1 MSTTITKKRVALGV
15 LAATLGASFTLGGG
29 SGPVSADP
37 TQLTALVGVG
47 SDTTQDIMN
56 AMAGFNYGQ
65 SYLAIN
71 SGAPTSYRHIISFDA
86 SPAQTASD
94 TCITPVL
101 NGPTFTRPNGSG
113 SGRKALYAASGLSSA
128 GWTGKSF
135 TLDNGTVLPLCAPT
149 VNISGTANFARSSAL
164 GTGVG
169 SDVVFVPFAR
179 DAMTFA
185 SYRPG
190 GGAPVVTLT
199 RKQLIDAFDNSTLET
214 IPDPDGS
221 GTLTL
226 VPCGIQT
233 GSGTHQFWRDTV
245 LQSTVANEGAATA
258 TCTPTEVSRLQESK
272 GDLLKIKG
280 DALDAT
286 LNDFVVIVG
295 YSAAA
300 YIAQANG
307 ASAPNG
313 FDQVQ
318 LGSISD
324 DSTSGT
330 GGANLGS
337 PIQGTGTNLTPNP
350 NFYVSAGH
358 GRDVYNVVRRSL
370 LMNTGTGV
378 LLNNAYVAIFADAD
392 PGAANT
398 SVICQTGARIQ
409 RLGFAEIANCGNTAL
424 SQWRAWETGTS

>member
-1 MSTTITKKRVALGV
+1 MMKSRKTRLAIGLALTATMGTGV
-15 LAATLGASFTLGGG
+15 LAG
-29 SGPVSADP
+29 SASADP
-37 TQLTALVGVG
+37 TQLNALVVMG
-47 SDTTQDIMN
+47 SDTTQDVVN
-56 AMAGFNYGQ
+56 ALSGFNFGINYT
-65 SYLAIN
+65 AIN
-71 SGAPTSYRHIISFDA
+71 SGAATNFRHIISFDA
-86 SPAQTASD
+86 APSQSAGD
-94 TCITPVL
+94 NCVTPII

-378 LLNNAYVAIFADAD
+378 LLTNAYVAIFADAD